1 MGYDCQLGAGDRA
14 VLDQERSLAGEPP
27 LHLRGRVH
35 HLPGTDLLMRMITVL
50 VAVFGGT
57 SMLGVRLDLPER
69 ITHLT

>member
-1 MGYDCQLGAGDRA
+1 
-14 VLDQERSLAGEPP
+14 
-27 LHLRGRVH
+27 
-35 HLPGTDLLMRMITVL
+35 MRMITVL